1 MAGKRIEKS
10 WTWHLK
16 APRGAL
22 WPLVSDTE
30 RMNEALRL
38 PRYRLRETIDGDG
51 LRRRYGE
58 YDDQGSL
65 VRWEE
70 PPFEWAEGHW
80 WRWDRLYESGPLER
94 ARGTLVLEPE
104 PKGGTT
110 ANYTLSME
118 PRSKTG
124 SIFARTGHLRD
135 AGRAFERLLKLVDAH
150 ARKPQGDFYANLA
163 ATRAPSSR
171 RKSAA
176 FQVPS
181 EVASEDRVLA
191 RQLLDWLAVAF
202 ESDLREIRP
211 KRIARALGVGPGEAH
226 TASVIGTQMSAL
238 ERRFRL
244 ICGSC
249 RAVVREVEVPRDLP
263 RSAGC
268 PRCGVEAVT
277 DYARSVEV
285 VFTPHTAIREPS
297 PMVFCASGPGVF
309 PRIAFQQILDPHERR
324 ELPAQFP
331 KAVHAVRT
339 VDGLARLEFDAP
351 GGKGALVRVGDD
363 WIEIPET
370 GESIVLENHGER
382 VSTVIVERED
392 WPRESTSLAEWLTY
406 QRCREATTPATLD
419 LAEPQ
424 ETGTLSLVVISAR
437 GRDEAGACR
446 RIALAHDSAVVED
459 TGSGTLLVFRHP
471 AKAVAAMD
479 AALQTLPAARIGADH
494 GPLWL
499 VEGGGYAGEPRDR
512 VSDLAGLAQEGV
524 PNLSA
529 SFQNALKS

>member
-10 WTWHLK
+10 WTWSLK
-16 APRGAL
+16 APRASL
-22 WPLVSDTE
+22 WPLVADTE

-94 ARGTLVLEPE
+94 ARGTLVLEPDA
-104 PKGGTT
+104 KGGTT
-110 ANYTLSME
+110 ATYTLSME
-118 PRSKTG
+118 PRSTVG
-124 SIFARTGHLRD
+124 SIFARTGHLRE
-135 AGRAFERLLKLVDAH
+135 AGRAFERLLKLIDAH

-171 RKSAA
+171 RRSSA

-181 EVASEDRVLA
+181 DVASEDRVLA
-191 RQLLDWLAVAF
+191 RQLLDWLAAAF
-202 ESDLREIRP
+202 ESDLCDIRP
-211 KRIARALGVGPGEAH
+211 KRIARALGVGRGEAH
-226 TASVIGTQMSAL
+226 AAAVIGTGMGAL

-244 ICGSC
+244 ICGAC
-249 RAVVREVEVPRDLP
+249 HAVVREADVPRDLP

-268 PRCGVEAVT
+268 QRCGVEALT

-297 PMVFCASGPGVF
+297 PMVACASGPGVF

-324 ELPAQFP
+324 ALPAIFP
-331 KAVHAVRT
+331 QGGHAIRT
-339 VDGLARLEFDAP
+339 VDGQARLEFDAP
-351 GGKGALVRVGDD
+351 GGKGALVRVGED
-363 WIEIPET
+363 WIEIPE
-370 GESIVLENHGER
+370 ESDSLVLENHGEK
-382 VSTVIVERED
+382 VATVIIERAG
-392 WPRESTSLAEWLTY
+392 WPRESTSLAEWMTY
-406 QRCREATTPATLD
+406 QRCRDSLAADRLD
-419 LAEPQ
+419 LSQPHDA
-424 ETGTLSLVVISAR
+424 GVLSLVVISAR

-446 RIALAHDSAVVED
+446 RIALAHDGAVVED
-459 TGSGTLLVFRHP
+459 TGAGILLVFGHP

-494 GPLWL
+494 GALQL
-499 VEGGGYAGEPRDR
+499 VEGGGYAGEVRDR
-512 VSDLAGLAQEGV
+512 VGDLAGLAQEGV
-524 PNLSA
+524 PNLST
-529 SFQNALKS
+529 SFQAALRG

>member
-22 WPLVSDTE
+22 WALVSDTE

-58 YDDQGSL
+58 YDDQGAL

-94 ARGTLVLEPE
+94 ARGTLVLEPDA
-104 PKGGTT
+104 KGGTT

-118 PRSKTG
+118 PRNSTG
-124 SIFARTGHLRD
+124 SVFARTGHLRE
-135 AGRAFERLLKLVDAH
+135 AGKAFERLLKLIDAH

-171 RKSAA
+171 RRSAV
-176 FQVPS
+176 FQVPGD
-181 EVASEDRVLA
+181 VASEDRVLA

-211 KRIARALGVGPGEAH
+211 KRIARALGIGPGEAH
-226 TASVIGTQMSAL
+226 AASVIGQQMSAL
-238 ERRFRL
+238 ERKFRL
-244 ICGSC
+244 VCRSC
-249 RAVVREVEVPRDLP
+249 RAVVREAEIPRDLP

-297 PMVFCASGPGVF
+297 PMVSCASGPGVF
-309 PRIAFQQILDPHERR
+309 PHIAFQQILDPHERR
-324 ELPAQFP
+324 ELAARFP
-331 KAVHAVRT
+331 KAPHAVRT

-351 GGKGALVRVGDD
+351 GGEGALMRVGED

-370 GESIVLENHGER
+370 GESLVLENHGER
-382 VSTVIVERED
+382 VATIIVERAD
-392 WPRESTSLAEWLTY
+392 WPRESTSLAEWMTY
-406 QRCREATTPATLD
+406 QRCRDATPPATLHAD
-419 LAEPQ
+419 GAQ
-424 ETGTLSLVVISAR
+424 DAGTLSLVIVSAR
-437 GRDEAGACR
+437 GTGEASACR
-446 RIALAHDSAVVED
+446 RIALVHGGAGVGDGHPDRPRGPWWQADADAPAV
-459 TGSGTLLVFRHP
+459 P
-471 AKAVAAMD
+471 
-479 AALQTLPAARIGADH
+479 
-494 GPLWL
+494 
-499 VEGGGYAGEPRDR
+499 PRLGKGR
-512 VSDLAGLAQEGV
+512 S
-524 PNLSA
+524 PMRS
-529 SFQNALKS
+529 